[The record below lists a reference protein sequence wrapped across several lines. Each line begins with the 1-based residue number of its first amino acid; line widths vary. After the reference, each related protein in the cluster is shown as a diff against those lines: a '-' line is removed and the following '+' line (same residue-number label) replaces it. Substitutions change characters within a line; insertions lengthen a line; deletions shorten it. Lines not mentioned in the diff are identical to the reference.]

1 LCNEVSD
8 GLVELFAYCPNY
20 YLGHANS

>member
-8 GLVELFAYCPNY
+8 GLVQLFAYRPNY